1 MGKGLDQLGDQLGD
15 IKDDGVRYAELKWT
29 QIRLRIV
36 DKMSTLLSKAYG
48 YIIFLVLIFIAL
60 TFFMLAAALVI
71 GEALGHF
78 WLGFLI
84 SGGAVLIGA
93 FVVYFFRDR
102 FVVHTL
108 IRYLIDIMFPEEE
121 EKDGTKR

>member
-1 MGKGLDQLGDQLGD
+1 MGKGLDQLEDQLGE

-29 QIRLRIV
+29 QLRLRIV
-36 DKMSTLLSKAYG
+36 DNLSMLLSKAFG
-48 YIIFLVLIFIAL
+48 YIIFLVMIFIAL
-60 TFFMLAAALVI
+60 TFAMLTVALVV
-71 GEALGHF
+71 GEALGHL

-84 SGGAVLIGA
+84 SGAAVLIGA
-93 FVVYFFRDR
+93 FVVYYFRDV

-108 IRYLIDIMFPEEE
+108 IRYLIDVFFPEDE